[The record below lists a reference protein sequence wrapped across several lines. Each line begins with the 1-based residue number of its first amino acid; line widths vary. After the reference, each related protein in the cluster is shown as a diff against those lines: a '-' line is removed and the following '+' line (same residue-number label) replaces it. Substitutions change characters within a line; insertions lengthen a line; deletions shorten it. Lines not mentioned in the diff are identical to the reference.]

1 MYKVSRRCRA
11 QENQTKA
18 ARLELDL
25 ILLDDSAA
33 GSPMQAL
40 IVYQACEPLL
50 PCSPPFPRPLLR
62 CPRPLQ
68 HFCHTIDD
76 RSKAAPR
83 GGGVTRRRR
92 RRRCASDRLLSDD
105 TKSLFG
111 HWPGLAWL
119 GLTWPGSALGF
130 LRLRPSSPFYLLV
143 KILRCRRCPCALPCV
158 REVIKINLD
167 QFGLLPNC

>member
-1 MYKVSRRCRA
+1 MSLRCSVFPS
-11 QENQTKA
+11 T
-18 ARLELDL
+18 LS
-25 ILLDDSAA
+25 LL
-33 GSPMQAL
+33 
-40 IVYQACEPLL
+40 
-50 PCSPPFPRPLLR
+50 PLLR

-92 RRRCASDRLLSDD
+92 RCASDRLLSDD

-111 HWPGLAWL
+111 HWPGLAWPGTRALRFGSIL
-119 GLTWPGSALGF
+119 GSLFSAFFVCG
-130 LRLRPSSPFYLLV
+130 PSSPFYLLV
-143 KILRCRRCPCALPCV
+143 KILRCCALACV
-158 REVIKINLD
+158 TEVIKINLD